1 MTKRFPLF
9 IDLVGKPVIIVGGGK
24 IALRRI
30 EVLIEFG
37 ADITVIS
44 PDVASLPNG
53 IKHIQREYKSGDL
66 EGAFLAVAA
75 TNDRDVNHTVW
86 QEAGDRNIPIS
97 VADCREECTFYFPAI
112 CMGDSLVVGVV
123 SDGTNHHRTAK
134 AAEKIRELLSTEDLL

>member
-44 PDVASLPNG
+44 PEAASLPHG

-75 TNDRDVNHTVW
+75 TNNRDVNHSVW

>member
-44 PDVASLPNG
+44 PEAASPPLG

-75 TNDRDVNHTVW
+75 TNNRDVNHTVW

-134 AAEKIRELLSTEDLL
+134 AAKEIRELLSTEDLL

>member
-9 IDLVGKPVIIVGGGK
+9 IDLVGKSVIIVGGGK

-44 PDVASLPNG
+44 PDSDDLPNG
-53 IKHIQREYKSGDL
+53 IRHIQRKYCSGDL
-66 EGAFLAVAA
+66 EGACIAVAA
-75 TNDRDVNHTVW
+75 TNDRGVNHMVW
-86 QEAGDRNIPIS
+86 QEAADRSIPIS
-97 VADCREECTFYFPAI
+97 VADCREECTFFFPAI

-123 SDGTNHHRTAK
+123 SDGTNHHRTSK
-134 AAEKIRELLSTEDLL
+134 AAKEIRQMLSRENLL